1 MTHPVQIFEQS
12 IQIATSATLVEHCV
26 TDRELMHQWLNPA
39 LRCEPVDDVWDTALG
54 GKSRFI
60 IQLPL
65 WQPTLL
71 STVVERTPGLIV
83 WEFEGFFNGRDRWE
97 CQPNNAGTLLLNQF
111 QFAVP
116 NPIVAFGFKAFAAK
130 LTKQDME
137 AQLRR
142 LKQVAERQ
150 SLLRGQ

>member
-1 MTHPVQIFEQS
+1 MTHSVQVFEQS

-26 TDRELMHQWLNPA
+26 TDRGLMHQWLNPA
-39 LRCEPVDDVWDTALG
+39 LRCEPVGDTWDTELG

-60 IQLPL
+60 IQLPV
-65 WQPTLL
+65 WQPTLT
-71 STVVERTPGLIV
+71 STVVERAPGLIV
-83 WEFEGFFNGRDRWE
+83 WEFEGFFQGRDRWA
-97 CQPNNAGTLLLNQF
+97 CQPNDRGTLLLNQF

-116 NPIVAFGFKAFAAK
+116 NPIVAFGFNTFAAK

-150 SLLRGQ
+150 AALQSQ